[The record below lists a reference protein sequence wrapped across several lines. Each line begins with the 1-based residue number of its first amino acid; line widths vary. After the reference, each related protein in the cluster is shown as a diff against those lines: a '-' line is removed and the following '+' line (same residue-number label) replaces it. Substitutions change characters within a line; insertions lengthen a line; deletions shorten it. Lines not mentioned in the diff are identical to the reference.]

1 MKMKSKI
8 ERLQDKIAKKEAELQ
23 KEKEKLQTLLTD
35 AKTRHSVIQYKEQ
48 FESLGAEIENVD
60 EYVCITPVDEQKDE
74 NFIATWLPIDDELES
89 KIKQAL
95 DNLKICRKLENTYG
109 GLKFSVYH
117 IEDESVLIQ
126 DDNDEL
132 YKITVNSCGD
142 TYVGKV
148 TKENDDYVYT
158 LEQTLTDKLSL
169 TVESE
174 YDGLDILWTY
184 KIQGDL
190 EELPEQ
196 IEEAIQV
203 LKNYKAE

>member
-1 MKMKSKI
+1 MKSKI

-48 FESLGAEIENVD
+48 FKVLGAEIENVD
-60 EYVCITPVDEQKDE
+60 EYVCITPIDEQKDE
-74 NFIATWLPIDDELES
+74 NFIATWLPIDNELES

-95 DNLKICRKLENTYG
+95 NNLKICRQLENTYG
-109 GLKFSVYH
+109 GLKFSVNH
-117 IEDESVLIQ
+117 IDDESVLIQ
-126 DDNDEL
+126 DDTDEL
-132 YKITVNSCGD
+132 YKITVNTVGN

-158 LEQTLTDKLSL
+158 LEQTLTDKLSF

-174 YDGLDILWTY
+174 YDGLDILWAY
-184 KIQGDL
+184 KIQGEL
-190 EELPEQ
+190 EELPKQ

-203 LKNYKAE
+203 LKNYKVE

>member
-1 MKMKSKI
+1 MKSKI

-48 FESLGAEIENVD
+48 FKVLGAEIENVD
-60 EYVCITPVDEQKDE
+60 EYVCITPIDEQKDE
-74 NFIATWLPIDDELES
+74 NFIATWLPIDNELES

-95 DNLKICRKLENTYG
+95 NNLKICRQLENTYG
-109 GLKFSVYH
+109 GLKFSVNH
-117 IEDESVLIQ
+117 IDDESVLIQ
-126 DDNDEL
+126 DDTDEL
-132 YKITVNSCGD
+132 YKITVNTVGN

-174 YDGLDILWTY
+174 YDGLDILWAY
-184 KIQGDL
+184 KIQGGL
-190 EELPEQ
+190 EELSGQ

-203 LKNYKAE
+203 LKNYKVE

>member
-1 MKMKSKI
+1 MKSKI
-8 ERLQDKIAKKEAELQ
+8 ERLKDKIAKKEAQLQ
-23 KEKEKLQTLLTD
+23 EEKEKLQTLLTD
-35 AKTRHSVIQYKEQ
+35 AKTRHSVTQYKEQ
-48 FESLGAEIENVD
+48 FEALGAEIELI
-60 EYVCITPVDEQKDE
+60 EGYVSIKAIDKQKDE
-74 NFIATWLPIDDELES
+74 NFIETWLQLDDELES

-109 GLKFSVYH
+109 RLKFSVSQ

-126 DDNDEL
+126 DDTDEV
-132 YKITVNSCGD
+132 YKITVNSAGD

-158 LEQTLTDKLSL
+158 LEQTLTDKLSF

-174 YDGLDILWTY
+174 YDGLDILWAY
-184 KIQGDL
+184 KIQGEL
-190 EELPEQ
+190 EELPKQ

-203 LKNYKAE
+203 LKNYKVE

>member
-1 MKMKSKI
+1 MKSKI

-23 KEKEKLQTLLTD
+23 KEKEKLQNLLTD
-35 AKTRHSVIQYKEQ
+35 AKTRHSVTQYKEQ
-48 FESLGAEIENVD
+48 FKALGAEINNVD
-60 EYVCITPVDEQKDE
+60 EYVCITPIDEQKDE

-89 KIKQAL
+89 KIEKAL

-109 GLKFSVYH
+109 KLKFSVSQ

-126 DDNDEL
+126 DDTDEL
-132 YKITVNSCGD
+132 YKITVNSAGD

-169 TVESE
+169 AVESE
-174 YDGLDILWTY
+174 YDGLDILWAY
-184 KIQGDL
+184 KIQGGL
-190 EELPEQ
+190 EELSGQ
-196 IEEAIQV
+196 IEEAIHV
-203 LKNYKAE
+203 LKNYKVE

>member
-1 MKMKSKI
+1 MKSKI

-23 KEKEKLQTLLTD
+23 KEKEKLQNLLTD
-35 AKTRHSVIQYKEQ
+35 TKTRHSVTQYKEQ
-48 FESLGAEIENVD
+48 FKALGAEIELI
-60 EYVCITPVDEQKDE
+60 EGYVSIKAIDKQKDE
-74 NFIATWLPIDDELES
+74 NFIETGLPIDDELES
-89 KIKQAL
+89 KIEKAL

-109 GLKFSVYH
+109 RLKFSVSQ

-126 DDNDEL
+126 DDTDEV
-132 YKITVNSCGD
+132 YKITVNSAGD

-158 LEQTLTDKLSL
+158 LEQTLTDKLSF

-174 YDGLDILWTY
+174 YDGLDILWAY
-184 KIQGDL
+184 KIQGEL
-190 EELPEQ
+190 EELPKQ

-203 LKNYKAE
+203 LKNYKVE

>member
-1 MKMKSKI
+1 MKSKI

-48 FESLGAEIENVD
+48 FKVLGAEIENVD
-60 EYVCITPVDEQKDE
+60 EYVCITPIDEQKDE
-74 NFIATWLPIDDELES
+74 NFIATWLPIDNELES

-95 DNLKICRKLENTYG
+95 NNLKICRQLENTYG
-109 GLKFSVYH
+109 GLKFSVNH
-117 IEDESVLIQ
+117 IDDESVLIQ
-126 DDNDEL
+126 DDTDEL
-132 YKITVNSCGD
+132 YKITVNTVGN

-158 LEQTLTDKLSL
+158 LKQTLTDKLSL

-174 YDGLDILWTY
+174 YDGLDILWAY
-184 KIQGDL
+184 KIQGGL

-196 IEEAIQV
+196 IEEAIHV
-203 LKNYKAE
+203 LKNYKAA

>member
-1 MKMKSKI
+1 MKSKI

-23 KEKEKLQTLLTD
+23 KEKEKLQTLLAD
-35 AKTRHSVIQYKEQ
+35 AKTHHSVIQYKEQ
-48 FESLGAEIENVD
+48 FKALGAEIENVD
-60 EYVCITPVDEQKDE
+60 EYVCITPIDEQKDE

-95 DNLKICRKLENTYG
+95 NNLKLCRQLENTYG
-109 GLKFSVYH
+109 GLKFSVNH
-117 IEDESVLIQ
+117 IDDESVLIQ
-126 DDNDEL
+126 DDSDEL
-132 YKITVNSCGD
+132 YKITVNTVGN

-174 YDGLDILWTY
+174 YDGLDILWAY
-184 KIQGDL
+184 KIQGGI

-203 LKNYKAE
+203 LKNYKAA

>member
-1 MKMKSKI
+1 M
-8 ERLQDKIAKKEAELQ
+8 Q
-23 KEKEKLQTLLTD
+23 KEKEKLQNLLTD
-35 AKTRHSVIQYKEQ
+35 TKTRHSVTQYKEQ
-48 FESLGAEIENVD
+48 FKALSAEINNVD
-60 EYVCITPVDEQKDE
+60 EYVCITPIDEQKDE

-89 KIKQAL
+89 KIEKAL

-109 GLKFSVYH
+109 RLKFSVSQ

-126 DDNDEL
+126 DDTDEL
-132 YKITVNSCGD
+132 YKITVNSAGD

-158 LEQTLTDKLSL
+158 IEQTLTDKLSL

-174 YDGLDILWTY
+174 YDGLDILWAY
-184 KIQGDL
+184 KIQGEL
-190 EELPEQ
+190 EELPKQ

-203 LKNYKAE
+203 LKNYKVE

>member
-1 MKMKSKI
+1 MEGYVRIKAI
-8 ERLQDKIAKKEAELQ
+8 DK
-23 KEKEKLQTLLTD
+23 
-35 AKTRHSVIQYKEQ
+35 
-48 FESLGAEIENVD
+48 
-60 EYVCITPVDEQKDE
+60 QKDE
-74 NFIATWLPIDDELES
+74 NFIETWLLIDDELES

-95 DNLKICRKLENTYG
+95 DNLTICRKLENTYG
-109 GLKFSVYH
+109 GLKFSVNH
-117 IEDESVLIQ
+117 IDDESVLIQ
-126 DDNDEL
+126 DDTDEL
-132 YKITVNSCGD
+132 YKITVNSAGD

-174 YDGLDILWTY
+174 YEGLDILWAY

-190 EELPEQ
+190 EELPGQ
-196 IEEAIQV
+196 IEEAVQV

>member
-1 MKMKSKI
+1 MNDYKTK
-8 ERLQDKIAKKEAELQ
+8 LQ
-23 KEKEKLQTLLTD
+23 KEKEKLQNLLTD
-35 AKTRHSVIQYKEQ
+35 TKTRHSVTQYKEQ
-48 FESLGAEIENVD
+48 FKALSAEINNVD
-60 EYVCITPVDEQKDE
+60 EYVCITPIDEQKDE

-89 KIKQAL
+89 KIEKAL

-109 GLKFSVYH
+109 RLKFSVSQ

-126 DDNDEL
+126 DDTDEL
-132 YKITVNSCGD
+132 YKITVNSAGD

-158 LEQTLTDKLSL
+158 IEQTLTDKLSL

-174 YDGLDILWTY
+174 YDGLDILWAY
-184 KIQGDL
+184 KIQGEL
-190 EELPEQ
+190 EELPKQ

-203 LKNYKAE
+203 LKNYKVE

>member
-1 MKMKSKI
+1 MKSKI

-48 FESLGAEIENVD
+48 FKVLGAEIENVD
-60 EYVCITPVDEQKDE
+60 EYVCITPIDEQKDE
-74 NFIATWLPIDDELES
+74 NFIATWLPIDNELES

-95 DNLKICRKLENTYG
+95 NNLKICRQLENTYG
-109 GLKFSVYH
+109 GLKFSVNH
-117 IEDESVLIQ
+117 IDDESVLIQ
-126 DDNDEL
+126 DDTDEL
-132 YKITVNSCGD
+132 YKITVNTVGN

-174 YDGLDILWTY
+174 YDGIDILWAY
-184 KIQGDL
+184 KIQGGL
-190 EELPEQ
+190 EELSGQ
-196 IEEAIQV
+196 IEEAIHV
-203 LKNYKAE
+203 LKNYKVE